1 MSWSPQQDAALKRV
15 REWLADKNG
24 PQIFRLFGYAGSGK
38 TTLAKEVAAQVSGK
52 VLFAC
57 FTGKAA
63 LVLRQKGCDDASTIH
78 SLIYK
83 PTRDEIT
90 GEMHFNLNRDSALA
104 SAGLLIIDEV
114 SMVGEELAREPS
126 PNCWI
131 RVQPRETT
139 HADADEASD
148 TDHHTPE
155 AQEEKI
161 MSNQTTME
169 RMASLATQ
177 ARTMADQLRS
187 LAGSIEDT
195 ALEAEAE
202 VQRAKDELVKFE
214 QLKSLLASLK

>member
-1 MSWSPQQDAALKRV
+1 MRPSKFDRLASQQTAIAR
-15 REWLADKNG
+15 
-24 PQIFRLFGYAGSGK
+24 
-38 TTLAKEVAAQVSGK
+38 K
-52 VLFAC
+52 VLEATPMQEPWLPSQILAEMQRLRGTSTTMTIVNGC
-57 FTGKAA
+57 LGSLKASG
-63 LVLRQKGCDDASTIH
+63 LV
-78 SLIYK
+78 
-83 PTRDEIT
+83 
-90 GEMHFNLNRDSALA
+90 
-104 SAGLLIIDEV
+104 
-114 SMVGEELAREPS
+114 REPS

-131 RVQPRETT
+131 RVQPRECT
-139 HADADEASD
+139 HAEADEAD
-148 TDHHTPE
+148 GQPHTPE
-155 AQEEKI
+155 VQERI

>member
-1 MSWSPQQDAALKRV
+1 MKPSKYDRLASQQTAIAR
-15 REWLADKNG
+15 
-24 PQIFRLFGYAGSGK
+24 
-38 TTLAKEVAAQVSGK
+38 K
-52 VLFAC
+52 VLEATPLQEPWLPSQILAEMQRLRGTSTTMAVVNGC
-57 FTGKAA
+57 LGTLKASG
-63 LVLRQKGCDDASTIH
+63 LV
-78 SLIYK
+78 
-83 PTRDEIT
+83 
-90 GEMHFNLNRDSALA
+90 
-104 SAGLLIIDEV
+104 
-114 SMVGEELAREPS
+114 REPS

-139 HADADEASD
+139 HAEADEAGD
-148 TDHHTPE
+148 QPHTPE
-155 AQEEKI
+155 VQERI